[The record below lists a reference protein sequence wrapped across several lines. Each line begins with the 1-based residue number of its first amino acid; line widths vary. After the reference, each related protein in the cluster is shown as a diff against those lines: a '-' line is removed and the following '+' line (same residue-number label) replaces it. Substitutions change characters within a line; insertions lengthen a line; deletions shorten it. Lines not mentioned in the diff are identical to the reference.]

1 VSRNPGVLEAS
12 RKIAEPSSWLHRF
25 AVFLCAST
33 LVLIFAGGLV
43 TSTGSGLAVPDWPL
57 SYGQFFPPMA
67 GGVLFEHGHRMVAA
81 TVGFLT
87 VIMAVWLW
95 RREPRRWL
103 RRLGVLALLVVVA
116 QGILGGVTVLLRL
129 PLAVSVSHAGLAQ
142 IFFCLTVCLALFT
155 SQSWGKISPGI
166 EDSGVPSLR
175 SLAAATTLL
184 IYLQVLLGALMRH
197 TASGLAIPDFPLAYG
212 HLVPPILTRQILIHY
227 AHRIGAVFVTCSVAW
242 LAWRVFG
249 RFRSERT
256 LCRHMIF
263 LIAALAG
270 QILLGAF
277 TIWSSREVIIT
288 TLHVAGGALTL
299 AASLLIT
306 LRVRRMVL
314 PRRSVVSPAAAC
326 AHTATE

>member
-1 VSRNPGVLEAS
+1 MH
-12 RKIAEPSSWLHRF
+12 IF

-95 RREPRRWL
+95 RREPRKWL
-103 RRLGVLALLVVVA
+103 RRLGALALLVVVA
-116 QGILGGVTVLLRL
+116 QGVLGGVTVLLRL
-129 PLAVSVSHAGLAQ
+129 PPAVSVSHAGLAQ

-155 SQSWGKISPGI
+155 SRGWQEISPRI
-166 EDSGVPSLR
+166 EDSGTPPLR
-175 SLAAATTLL
+175 WLAAASTLL

-197 TASGLAIPDFPLAYG
+197 TASGLAIPDFPLSYG

-227 AHRIGAVFVTCSVAW
+227 AHRIGAVFVTCCVAW
-242 LAWRVFG
+242 LAWKVF
-249 RFRSERT
+249 RQFRSEKS
-256 LCRHMIF
+256 LCRHIIF
-263 LIAALAG
+263 LIAALAA
-270 QILLGAF
+270 QVLLGAF

-299 AASLLIT
+299 AASLLFM
-306 LRVRRMVL
+306 LQVHKLVL
-314 PRRSVVSPAAAC
+314 SGVPVVSPAAAC
-326 AHTATE
+326 AKKWGQSRMALRQGPRRGPAG